1 MPVEDVF
8 TITGRG
14 TVATGRIK
22 LVLLIQEMLF
32 IGMGAEKL
40 TSTITGVEMFRKI
53 LDRGEAGDN
62 VGIVKSVD
70 KEDYQREWLS
80 LSQVQLNHTLLL
92 KLSLYLEKEEGG
104 RHTPFHN
111 NYRPQF
117 YVRDVTGVI
126 TLPEGVEWLCQ
137 EIT

>member
-14 TVATGRIK
+14 TVATGRIETGIANTDP
-22 LVLLIQEMLF
+22 VEI

-62 VGIVKSVD
+62 VV
-70 KEDYQREWLS
+70 
-80 LSQVQLNHTLLL
+80 LLL
-92 KLSLYLEKEEGG
+92 
-104 RHTPFHN
+104 R
-111 NYRPQF
+111 
-117 YVRDVTGVI
+117 
-126 TLPEGVEWLCQ
+126 C
-137 EIT
+137 